1 MGGEIDVHSKLGQ
14 GSVFTFTLPKKN
26 FETNDLGT
34 PVANQPPGENKI
46 IEAQILLVED
56 DPMVSKVIHMA
67 LSRRPWRIVSVTTGN
82 DAVLNWR
89 EENFDLILMDLQMPD
104 MDGVTATRTIRQMEK
119 DREKKVV
126 IIGLTAH
133 TAPEVWEECARAG
146 MNEILAKPC
155 ETANLYKVIDSYLSE

>member
-1 MGGEIDVHSKLGQ
+1 
-14 GSVFTFTLPKKN
+14 
-26 FETNDLGT
+26 
-34 PVANQPPGENKI
+34 
-46 IEAQILLVED
+46 
-56 DPMVSKVIHMA
+56 MV
-67 LSRRPWRIVSVTTGN
+67 
-82 DAVLNWR
+82 R

-104 MDGVTATRTIRQMEK
+104 MDGVTATRTIRQMGK

-133 TAPEVWEECARAG
+133 TAPEVREECARAG